1 MTWQYEPAPDL
12 DQPLAERLRRF
23 PREPDLTVYGLRSL
37 VALLLRG
44 WLRLYHRLELVGREN
59 LPALG
64 SFVMVSNHTSH
75 LDTLCLLSALP
86 LRKLHRAF
94 PAAAQDYFFVSVPR
108 LAVAA
113 VVVNAL
119 PFGRQKHI
127 RQSLEHC
134 RLLLS
139 NPGNVLILFPEGT
152 RTASGQMGEFK
163 PGIGLL
169 VAGTELPVVPCHLSG
184 GFQAW
189 PKGKSIPRPCKLVL
203 RIGQP
208 RNYSG
213 LTHGKETAEQI
224 CVDLQQAVM
233 DAGQPTQPKAGN
245 RENNRTNVH

>member
-1 MTWQYEPAPDL
+1 MGGENEFYMTWQYEPAPDL

-23 PREPDLTVYGLRSL
+23 PREPDLTIYGLRSL
-37 VALLLRG
+37 AALGLRG
-44 WLRLYHRLELVGREN
+44 WLRLYHRLEIVGREN
-59 LPALG
+59 LPAQG
-64 SFVMVSNHTSH
+64 AFVMVANHTSH

-152 RTASGQMGEFK
+152 RTVTGQMGEFK

-184 GFQAW
+184 GFKAW
-189 PKGKSIPRPCKLVL
+189 PKGKWIARPRKLVL
-203 RIGQP
+203 RIGRP

-213 LTHGKETAEQI
+213 LASDKEAAEQI
-224 CVDLQQAVM
+224 SADLQQAVT
-233 DAGQPTQPKAGN
+233 DLGKAI
-245 RENNRTNVH
+245 